1 MKPPLRRALLAACL
15 CAVGV
20 ARAAPAEQVVGG
32 IDGVIFVCTPL
43 DAKSVRPGQELLQRA
58 ATQRGLDLPAIRRTE
73 AYRTAYNAEVNRLL
87 VLPPKERLAA
97 CQNAW

>member
-1 MKPPLRRALLAACL
+1 MKVALGRTARTEPLFTGALAD
-15 CAVGV
+15 
-20 ARAAPAEQVVGG
+20 PAL
-32 IDGVIFVCTPL
+32 P
-43 DAKSVRPGQELLQRA
+43 
-58 ATQRGLDLPAIRRTE
+58 LDLPAIRRTE